1 MSKIQK
7 LLAKVLGGRS
17 DANLAFEDLRT
28 LLLHLGFQERTRGS
42 HHVFVK
48 EGVEAL
54 VNLQREGHLAK
65 PYQVRQV
72 RGVLAKHGLG
82 VEE

>member
-7 LLAKVLGGRS
+7 LFAKVLGGRS

-48 EGVEAL
+48 
-54 VNLQREGHLAK
+54 
-65 PYQVRQV
+65 
-72 RGVLAKHGLG
+72 
-82 VEE
+82 